1 VSFFRY
7 GVIEKALA
15 DVLRVRPEQMNAF
28 RGRLRHL
35 RNINCPKLPR
45 TGSGQPVFITREQ
58 VIEILI
64 ALELG
69 TLGVA
74 PRHAVETAKFYA
86 EEISDPQRDTVSRG
100 ECLIVKPTQEFT
112 RNDPAVTDLLFADQP
127 YRLGRVD
134 NGAMT
139 SLRPVTPSL
148 INGLLASGTF
158 AIVNVARSVSLL
170 DRALRNASTEAGAQ
184 LSDEESRYGASED

>member
-1 VSFFRY
+1 
-7 GVIEKALA
+7 
-15 DVLRVRPEQMNAF
+15 MNAF

-134 NGAMT
+134 NGA
-139 SLRPVTPSL
+139 
-148 INGLLASGTF
+148 
-158 AIVNVARSVSLL
+158 
-170 DRALRNASTEAGAQ
+170 
-184 LSDEESRYGASED
+184 